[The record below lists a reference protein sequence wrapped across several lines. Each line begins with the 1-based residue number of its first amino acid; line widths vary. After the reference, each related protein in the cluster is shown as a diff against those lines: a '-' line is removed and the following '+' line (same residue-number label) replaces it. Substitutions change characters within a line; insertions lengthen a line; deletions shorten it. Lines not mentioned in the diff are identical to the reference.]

1 MSVGTFMDE
10 LERQGV
16 TFTLVDALLCV
27 EIPLGTIT
35 DEQRQEF
42 VVRRGEV
49 EYLVRLALTPSQPIE
64 EPVVADDR
72 HAQMSLERVA

>member
-1 MSVGTFMDE
+1 MSVGMFMDE

-35 DEQRQEF
+35 DEQRQEL
-42 VVRRGEV
+42 VVRRAEV
-49 EYLVRLALTPSQPIE
+49 EDLVRLALTPSQPTKE
-64 EPVVADDR
+64 CVVTDDR
-72 HAQMSLERVA
+72 HAQMALGQVA